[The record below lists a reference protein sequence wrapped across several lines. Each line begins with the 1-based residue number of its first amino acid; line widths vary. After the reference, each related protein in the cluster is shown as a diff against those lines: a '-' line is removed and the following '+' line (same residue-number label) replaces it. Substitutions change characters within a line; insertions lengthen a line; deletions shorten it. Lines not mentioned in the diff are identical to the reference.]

1 MLTTAGRLLAAL
13 AILVTGCAGSDG
25 GSASTVGPASADAAT
40 SAAPTSPAP
49 TAAPTTTPTTQPTTP
64 PTTPPTTVAPVPPE
78 RLAGSMVLC
87 SFAEPAVPAWVLER
101 VQAGLAAGVLLY
113 RRNLPSEMQAVGNA
127 AAVQAAAQASP
138 SPMPAI
144 VATDQEGGIVARI
157 PGPPSDSAAG
167 MGLLPPPA
175 IEAEGRATADLL
187 RRWGVNTDLAPV
199 ADVARPDTF
208 EARSRRSFGGDPA
221 VVSGAVSAFVSG
233 LRAGAVAATLKHFPG
248 LGAASANTDHAE
260 GAVTLSA
267 EELRGIDLAPFR
279 SGVAAGAELVM
290 VSSATY
296 PALAPG
302 VAVTSPAIVEGVLRG
317 ELGFRGVA
325 VSDALDASGLTV
337 AGGPAEVAVAAAVAG
352 VDLLIT
358 EGPGRCLELHQAL
371 VQAIAD
377 GRLPVERARQAAERV
392 TALRQ
397 ALAPVPPP

>member
-1 MLTTAGRLLAAL
+1 M
-13 AILVTGCAGSDG
+13 
-25 GSASTVGPASADAAT
+25 
-40 SAAPTSPAP
+40 
-49 TAAPTTTPTTQPTTP
+49 
-64 PTTPPTTVAPVPPE
+64 PPE
-78 RLAGSMVLC
+78 LLAGSMVLC

-127 AAVQAAAQASP
+127 VAVQAAAQASP
-138 SPMPAI
+138 SAMPAI

-208 EARSRRSFGGDPA
+208 EARSRRSFGGDPT

-260 GAVTLSA
+260 GAVTVSA
-267 EELRGIDLAPFR
+267 DELRGVDLAPFR

-302 VAVTSPAIVEGVLRG
+302 VAVTSPAIVEGLLRG
-317 ELGFRGVA
+317 ELAFGGVA

-337 AGGPAEVAVAAAVAG
+337 VGGPAEVAVAAAVAG

-358 EGPGRCLELHQAL
+358 EGPGRCLEVHQAL
-371 VQAIAD
+371 VQAIAE

-392 TALRQ
+392 TALRR
-397 ALAPVPPP
+397 ALAPAPAI

>member
-1 MLTTAGRLLAAL
+1 MEASLLRRARGYAPPPYAFHDNTAVLTPRRRLLATL
-13 AILVTGCAGSDG
+13 AILVTGCARIGRRAHGARSPRRRPTPPRASADLTCSDG
-25 GSASTVGPASADAAT
+25 GTHDHSDHPADDA
-40 SAAPTSPAP
+40 PDDGC
-49 TAAPTTTPTTQPTTP
+49 
-64 PTTPPTTVAPVPPE
+64 PVTPE
-78 RLAGSMVLC
+78 RLAGAMVLC

-138 SPMPAI
+138 SPMCGHRRHRPGRRHRRPDPGA
-144 VATDQEGGIVARI
+144 AQRLGGRH
-157 PGPPSDSAAG
+157 
-167 MGLLPPPA
+167 GLLPPPA

-233 LRAGAVAATLKHFPG
+233 LRAGVVAATLKHFPG

-260 GAVTLSA
+260 GAVTLSVD
-267 EELRGIDLAPFR
+267 ELRGIDLAPFR

-296 PALAPG
+296 PALAPM
-302 VAVTSPAIVEGVLRG
+302 SP
-317 ELGFRGVA
+317 
-325 VSDALDASGLTV
+325 
-337 AGGPAEVAVAAAVAG
+337 
-352 VDLLIT
+352 
-358 EGPGRCLELHQAL
+358 
-371 VQAIAD
+371 
-377 GRLPVERARQAAERV
+377 
-392 TALRQ
+392 
-397 ALAPVPPP
+397 

>member
-1 MLTTAGRLLAAL
+1 
-13 AILVTGCAGSDG
+13 
-25 GSASTVGPASADAAT
+25 
-40 SAAPTSPAP
+40 
-49 TAAPTTTPTTQPTTP
+49 
-64 PTTPPTTVAPVPPE
+64 
-78 RLAGSMVLC
+78 MVLC

-138 SPMPAI
+138 SPMAAI

-267 EELRGIDLAPFR
+267 DELRGIDLAPFR

-296 PALAPG
+296 PALAPD

-337 AGGPAEVAVAAAVAG
+337 VGGPAEVAVAAAVAG

-397 ALAPVPPP
+397 ALAPAPPP